1 MSAPALAVA
10 ASSFAP
16 THSSADEY
24 AAFVQRLPGGEDW
37 RRKLLRFQTRF
48 AASYPD
54 LGAWFDTPL
63 RERVGWQNQTT
74 QSRRRAPED
83 GFDATAGWV
92 NHNARPY
99 LIYLAL
105 TGRLRLDWPW
115 LLGVGVLKPWVIA
128 ETLGLPLVAR
138 CDEILALSRGL
149 GLPHADCRQRVHWTI
164 ARLVLHRGDADI
176 DTLTAEDIDA
186 LRALLR
192 RVAELPQIEQAL
204 IPQQLKT
211 ASKVWGT
218 YAFQSGVA
226 LFHAGVIDRMPPR
239 AETKPPQPLSTRPH
253 VAAVMDRYVTE
264 RRLIDRPGTVMQ
276 INAAMR
282 RLSIWID
289 QSRPDLASLA
299 ELDRSD
305 LIEFLTW
312 LTDQRKALKPA
323 EPISTNYRRMIIW
336 NVMAMFRYA
345 YNNEWDDVPARPP
358 LITADVPRSVERVPR
373 YIPDH
378 ELGPVMEA
386 IRALDC
392 AYQRCA
398 LLVARWSGARR
409 GEIRRLHLDCL
420 DTYTDGTARLRL
432 AAGKSR
438 KERTVPLHDEAA
450 EAIRTLLAIR
460 AGHRD
465 RGIYDRDLGHPVRY
479 LFLRKGRLA
488 STTYLFEAPLAQT
501 CARLGLVG
509 NDGKPLITAHRF
521 RHTLGT
527 ELAEKGARIQTIM
540 KVLGHASAGMSMT
553 YSHISDPTVLADYAA
568 ILAPGAVLAGP
579 IADRI
584 RNNELDQ
591 AALDWLQTNFY
602 KTELELGR
610 CLRLPQEGPCECD
623 LYLSC
628 SKFVTTPDYAPRLRE
643 RLIVERALAE
653 DAHQRGWTR
662 EVERHQRIAERITC
676 LLNELGET
684 GDQVQ

>member
-1 MSAPALAVA
+1 MSVPAFAFD
-10 ASSFAP
+10 ASSFIP
-16 THSSADEY
+16 THCGADEY
-24 AAFVQRLPGGEDW
+24 AAFVQQLPSGEDW
-37 RRKLLRFQTRF
+37 RRKLVRFQTRF
-48 AASYPD
+48 AVSYPD

-63 RERVGWQNQTT
+63 RERIGWQNQTT
-74 QSRRRAPED
+74 QSRRRAPQD

-128 ETLGLPLVAR
+128 EAVGLPLVAR

-164 ARLVLHRGDADI
+164 ARLVLHRGDPDI
-176 DTLTAEDIDA
+176 DTLAAGDIDA

-192 RVAELPQIEQAL
+192 NVAELPQIEQAL

-211 ASKVWGT
+211 ASRVWGT
-218 YAFQSGVA
+218 YAFQTGVA

-239 AETKPPQPLSTRPH
+239 AETKPAQPLSTRPQ
-253 VAAVMDRYVTE
+253 VAAVMDRYVAE

-282 RLSIWID
+282 RLSTWID

-305 LIEFLTW
+305 LLEFLTW
-312 LTDQRKALKPA
+312 LIDQRKALKPA

-345 YNNEWDDVPARPP
+345 YNNEWENVPARPP
-358 LITADVPRSVERVPR
+358 LITADVPRTVERVPR

-378 ELGPVMEA
+378 ELGPVMDQL
-386 IRALDC
+386 RALDC

-438 KERTVPLHDEAA
+438 KERTVPIHDEAA

-460 AGHRD
+460 GGHRD

-501 CARLGLVG
+501 CTRLGLVG
-509 NDGKPLITAHRF
+509 NDGKPLITA
-521 RHTLGT
+521 
-527 ELAEKGARIQTIM
+527 
-540 KVLGHASAGMSMT
+540 
-553 YSHISDPTVLADYAA
+553 
-568 ILAPGAVLAGP
+568 
-579 IADRI
+579 
-584 RNNELDQ
+584 
-591 AALDWLQTNFY
+591 
-602 KTELELGR
+602 
-610 CLRLPQEGPCECD
+610 
-623 LYLSC
+623 
-628 SKFVTTPDYAPRLRE
+628 
-643 RLIVERALAE
+643 
-653 DAHQRGWTR
+653 
-662 EVERHQRIAERITC
+662 
-676 LLNELGET
+676 
-684 GDQVQ
+684 